1 MKFKTFRGF
10 VLVGGGAVVVA
21 GLVFAFRSCKDDPEP
36 VAVAQAPLPASPAAR
51 SSMPPALPPPVAPVA
66 GPGTLTAFERQV
78 VERARVALSSDKVKD
93 AFSGAAIKVNLYQD
107 AGQALPNRAKLDLD
121 RDDKWDEKWTFERG
135 SGAVTREIAPT
146 DDENYTVS
154 LTLVGER
161 WVAPGAP
168 APAAATPVA
177 APALPDGGVPLRRFD
192 GDALTLA
199 EQALTTDKV
208 KDALP
213 GPVKINLY
221 QDAGYSQVNRLKV
234 DLDRDDKWD
243 EKWDFDRSTA
253 PPRVSRQVAPADD
266 EVYAE
271 TWGLAPGGWVKVT
284 R

>member
-1 MKFKTFRGF
+1 MKFKTFRGL
-10 VLVGGGAVVVA
+10 VLAGGGAV
-21 GLVFAFRSCKDDPEP
+21 LVTGIVF
-36 VAVAQAPLPASPAAR
+36 AAR
-51 SSMPPALPPPVAPVA
+51 SCGEAPAPLATAKVPAPPRAPSAAPPTLPPPVSPVA
-66 GPGTLTAFERQV
+66 APGTLTAFERQV
-78 VERARVALSSDKVKD
+78 VERARVALGSDKLKD
-93 AFSGAAIKVNLYQD
+93 AFPGAPIKVNLYQD

-121 RDDKWDEKWTFERG
+121 RDDKWDEKWTFEPG
-135 SGAVTREIAPT
+135 SGAVAREIAPA

-168 APAAATPVA
+168 EPTPPAPAVA
-177 APALPDGGVPLRRFD
+177 PSLPDGGVPLRRFD

-199 EQALTTDKV
+199 EQALSTDKV

-213 GPVKINLY
+213 GPVKVNLY
-221 QDAGYSQVNRLKV
+221 QDVGYSQVNRLKL

-243 EKWDFDRSTA
+243 EKWDFDRSTT
-253 PPRVSRQVAPADD
+253 PPRVTRQVAPADD
-266 EVYAE
+266 EVYSE